1 MVLKYDSGGSSLDG
15 MTRLLRVLLA
25 FLKDKRGS
33 PLVEEGLL
41 LGLAILTV
49 TILIAL
55 IVDVMGWSQGLFQS
69 ILVQLD
75 QLRQAFLG
83 WIGG

>member
-1 MVLKYDSGGSSLDG
+1 
-15 MTRLLRVLLA
+15 MTRLLWVLLA

>member
-1 MVLKYDSGGSSLDG
+1 VVLKYDSGGSSLDG

>member
-1 MVLKYDSGGSSLDG
+1 MA
-15 MTRLLRVLLA
+15 RLLRALLA
-25 FLKDKRGS
+25 FLKNKRGS

-55 IVDVMGWSQGLFQS
+55 IVDVMGWAQGLFQS

-75 QLRQAFLG
+75 QLRHAFLG
-83 WIGG
+83 GIGG

>member
-1 MVLKYDSGGSSLDG
+1 V
-15 MTRLLRVLLA
+15 LA
-25 FLKDKRGS
+25 FLKNKRGS

-41 LGLAILTV
+41 LALAILTI

>member
-1 MVLKYDSGGSSLDG
+1 MA
-15 MTRLLRVLLA
+15 RLFRALLA

>member
-1 MVLKYDSGGSSLDG
+1 ME
-15 MTRLLRVLLA
+15 RLLRALSE
-25 FLKDKRGS
+25 FIKDQRGS

-49 TILIAL
+49 TILVAL
-55 IVDVMGWSQGLFQS
+55 IVDIMGWSQGLFQS

>member
-1 MVLKYDSGGSSLDG
+1 
-15 MTRLLRVLLA
+15 MTRLSRAVLA
-25 FLKDKRGS
+25 FLKNKRGS

-41 LGLAILTV
+41 LALAILTI

>member
-1 MVLKYDSGGSSLDG
+1 

-55 IVDVMGWSQGLFQS
+55 IVDVMGWSRGLFQS

>member
-1 MVLKYDSGGSSLDG
+1 MVSNVGLI
-15 MTRLLRVLLA
+15 RLIIEFFRSR
-25 FLKDKRGS
+25 RGS

-49 TILIAL
+49 TILIAV
-55 IVDVMGWSQGLFQS
+55 IIDVMGWSQGLFQS
-69 ILVQLD
+69 IFIQLD

-83 WIGG
+83 WIGN

>member
-1 MVLKYDSGGSSLDG
+1 
-15 MTRLLRVLLA
+15 MTRLLRAVLA
-25 FLKDKRGS
+25 FLRDEHGS

-41 LGLAILTV
+41 LGLAILTIA
-49 TILIAL
+49 ILIAL
-55 IVDVMGWSQGLFQS
+55 IVDIMGWSQGLFQS

-75 QLRQAFLG
+75 QLRQGFLN

>member
-1 MVLKYDSGGSSLDG
+1 MAQ
-15 MTRLLRVLLA
+15 LLRALLA
-25 FLKDKRGS
+25 FFKDKRGS